1 MKLNGFYGYIRIRLP
16 DSFYKGITA
25 ETDAQALG
33 VMVLNK
39 LSNSAGND
47 ANRPVSQPSAPS
59 ATFGS
64 RSPPSLWLQAKQEPR
79 QLEDPVEEALAEV
92 GMYTDLKDLPLFSA
106 FLWWHFSTQHHSLL
120 SCLLLLRN
128 RYYNPICA

>member
-39 LSNSAGND
+39 LSNLTGD
-47 ANRPVSQPSAPS
+47 YANQPVSQQSAPS
-59 ATFGS
+59 ASSGS
-64 RSPPSLWLQAKQEPR
+64 RSPPSSWLQAKQEPR
-79 QLEDPVEEALAEV
+79 QLKDPVEEALAEV
-92 GMYTDLKDLPLFSA
+92 GMYTDLKDLPLFPA
-106 FLWWHFSTQHHSLL
+106 FFW
-120 SCLLLLRN
+120 
-128 RYYNPICA
+128 